1 MRKYISAKL
10 SYFSGHIASLSIQ
23 AKLILT
29 YILVILIPTTVFSG
43 YILGANYQN
52 SITSI
57 INKTEYFLNTE
68 KSNIL
73 NNMEAME
80 LTSQLALSDR
90 DVLDYMLSNR
100 DFTAEEL
107 INFNIHSYHNLQY
120 IMYNNPNIS
129 HLRFFTSNKYAR
141 EIWPIIYNERR
152 IASEDWVTAFYAQP
166 EAVWWTIYRGP
177 EELRSSAEGERQNNL
192 NFASLV
198 REIKYPLDQHLAL
211 LQVNMRLDVFF
222 SNIYGNLQ
230 EASTQLLAIDRSSH
244 LYYNETS
251 AFYDKIAPEEIRSQ
265 FGLNAQGSK
274 GSFQFTHE
282 GIPYLCVYTDIE
294 RLDSKLLSVVSLE
307 SSYNDMNKTRLA
319 IGGATLLL
327 VLILSMITYKL
338 LSVILKRL
346 HLLRD
351 SMKKVRQGDFNVE
364 IPQLGGDEVGELG
377 NHIRQMLSKIN
388 ELIAEAVNKQA
399 SSQEAE
405 LNSLKNQIDAHFL
418 YNTLENLKML
428 AEIEGQLVI
437 SDTLTS
443 LGAMLRYNLHWTT
456 HYVRLYEE
464 IQHIQNYIAIMNIRY
479 SGKLELHLDVPQQYR
494 QQEILKM
501 SLQPIVENALKY
513 GMNAPGLRKRGLL
526 IVIHA
531 YEQEGFMYIEIRD
544 NGAGIPTE
552 RLYSINQALQM
563 DTAAVAV
570 YASPVNGIG
579 TEKGASTFDASGS
592 GIGLRNVHLRIQL
605 HYGRASGMWLDSVE
619 GEYTK
624 VTIKV
629 PYLILSGGLAE

>member
-1 MRKYISAKL
+1 MRTYFTGKL
-10 SYFSGHIASLSIQ
+10 RSFSSRIGRLSIQ

-29 YILVILIPTTVFSG
+29 YILVILIPTTVFSF
-43 YILGANYQN
+43 YILDANYQN

-57 INKTEYFLNTE
+57 VNKNEYFLNTE
-68 KSNIL
+68 KNNIL
-73 NNMEAME
+73 NHMKTME
-80 LTSQLALSDR
+80 LTSQLAQSDKE
-90 DVLDYMLSNR
+90 VLDYLLSNR

-107 INFNIHSYHNLQY
+107 INFNTHSYHNLQY

-129 HLRFFTSNKYAR
+129 NLRFFTGNKYAR
-141 EIWPIIYNERR
+141 EIWPIIYSEHR
-152 IASEDWVTAFYAQP
+152 IAGEDWVNAFYAQP
-166 EAVWWTIYRGP
+166 EASWWTIYRGP
-177 EELRSSAEGERQNNL
+177 GELRGSVEGERQNQM
-192 NFASLV
+192 NFASLI

-230 EASTQLLAIDRSSH
+230 ETSTQVLAIDRSSQ
-244 LYYNETS
+244 LYYNGGS
-251 AFYDKIAPEEIRSQ
+251 AFYDKIAPEDIQRQ
-265 FGLNAQGSK
+265 VALNARGSE
-274 GSFQFTHE
+274 GNFRFTHE
-282 GIPYLCVYTDIE
+282 GIPYLCVYTGIE
-294 RLDSKLLSVVSLE
+294 RLDIKLLSVVSLE
-307 SSYNDMNKTRLA
+307 SSYNDMNVTRLA

-327 VLILSMITYKL
+327 VLILSLITYKL

-399 SSQEAE
+399 SAQEAE

-464 IQHIQNYIAIMNIRY
+464 IQHIQNYVAVMNVRY
-479 SGKLELHLDVPQQYR
+479 SGRLELRLDVPHQYR

-513 GMNAPGLRKRGLL
+513 GMNGPGLRRRGLI

-531 YEQEGFMYIEIRD
+531 YEQDGFMYVEIRD
-544 NGAGIPTE
+544 NGAGIAAE
-552 RLYSINQALQM
+552 RLDNLNRAFQLEPAA
-563 DTAAVAV
+563 TAVDSPHV
-570 YASPVNGIG
+570 NVSGGQKTAS
-579 TEKGASTFDASGS
+579 AFDASGS
-592 GIGLRNVHLRIQL
+592 GIGLRNVHMRIQL
-605 HYGRASGMWLDSVE
+605 HYGKASGLWLDSVE

-624 VTIKV
+624 VTLKV

>member
-1 MRKYISAKL
+1 MKVRFRFL
-10 SYFSGHIASLSIQ
+10 SGSIGRLSIQ

-29 YILVILIPTTVFSG
+29 YIIVILIPTTIFSG
-43 YILGANYQN
+43 YILDVNYQN

-57 INKTEYFLNTE
+57 ITKNEYLLNME
-68 KSNIL
+68 KKNIQ
-73 NNMEAME
+73 NHMEAME

-100 DFTAEEL
+100 EFSAEEL
-107 INFNIHSYHNLQY
+107 IKFNNYSYHNLQY
-120 IMYNNPNIS
+120 IMSNNPNIS
-129 HLRFFTSNKYAR
+129 NLRFFTGNEYAR

-152 IASEDWVTAFYAQP
+152 ISGEVWAKEFYEQP
-166 EAVWWTIYRGP
+166 EEVWWTIYSGP
-177 EELRSSAEGERQNNL
+177 EELRSRVGAGSQDYL

-198 REIKYPLDQHLAL
+198 REIKYPLEQHLAL
-211 LQVNMRLDVFF
+211 MQVNMRLDVLF
-222 SNIYGNLQ
+222 SNIYSNLQ
-230 EASTQLLAIDRSSH
+230 EASTQLLAMDRNSR
-244 LYYNETS
+244 LYFNDTS
-251 AFYDKIAPEEIRSQ
+251 VFYTKIPTKEIRNEFMLKSR
-265 FGLNAQGSK
+265 GDEGD
-274 GSFQFTHE
+274 FQFTY
-282 GIPYLCVYTDIE
+282 GGVPYLCVYIGID

-307 SSYNDMNKTRLA
+307 TSYNDMNKTRLS

-327 VLILSMITYKL
+327 VLILSLITYKL

-377 NHIRQMLSKIN
+377 NHIRQMLNKIN
-388 ELIAEAVNKQA
+388 ELIAEAVIKQA
-399 SSQEAE
+399 SSKEAE

-443 LGAMLRYNLHWTT
+443 LGSMLRYNLHWTT

-464 IQHIQNYIAIMNIRY
+464 IQHIQNYIAVMNIRY
-479 SGKLELHLDVPQQYR
+479 GGRLQLQLDHHQPHR

-513 GMNAPGLRKRGLL
+513 GMNAPGMRKRGL
-526 IVIHA
+526 IISIHT
-531 YEQEGFMYIEIRD
+531 YKQGDFMYIEIRD
-544 NGAGIPTE
+544 NGAGISAE
-552 RLYSINQALQM
+552 RLDHINSTLKWESGVQ
-563 DTAAVAV
+563 AV
-570 YASPVNGIG
+570 YTTNGNAARSG
-579 TEKGASTFDASGS
+579 KESAFDASGG

-605 HYGRASGMWLDSVE
+605 HYGKTSGLWLESVE

-624 VTIKV
+624 IMIKI

>member
-1 MRKYISAKL
+1 M
-10 SYFSGHIASLSIQ
+10 
-23 AKLILT
+23 
-29 YILVILIPTTVFSG
+29 IPTTVFSG
-43 YILGANYQN
+43 YILGVNYQN

-57 INKTEYFLNTE
+57 INKNEYFLNTE
-68 KSNIL
+68 KANIL

-90 DVLDYMLSNR
+90 EVLDYMLSNR

-107 INFNIHSYHNLQY
+107 INFNTHSFHNLQY

-129 HLRFFTSNKYAR
+129 NLRFFTSNKYAR

-152 IASEDWVTAFYAQP
+152 IAGENWANEFYAQP

-177 EELRSSAEGERQNNL
+177 EELRGSTEGERQDYL

-198 REIKYPLDQHLAL
+198 REVKYPLDQHLAL

-230 EASTQLLAIDRSSH
+230 EASTQLLAIDRNSH
-244 LYYNETS
+244 LYYNGTS
-251 AFYDKIAPEEIRSQ
+251 SFYEKIAPEDIRSE
-265 FGLNAQGSK
+265 FALHTQGSE
-274 GSFQFTHE
+274 GNFQFTHE
-282 GIPYLCVYTDIE
+282 GIPYLCLYTSIE

-319 IGGATLLL
+319 IGGATLML
-327 VLILSMITYKL
+327 VLILSLITYKL

-399 SSQEAE
+399 SSKEAE

-464 IQHIQNYIAIMNIRY
+464 IQHIQNYIAVMNIRY
-479 SGKLELHLDVPQQYR
+479 GGKLELRLDVRQQYR

-513 GMNAPGLRKRGLL
+513 GMNAPGLRKRGLM

-531 YEQEGFMYIEIRD
+531 YEQDDFMYIEIRD
-544 NGAGIPTE
+544 NGAGISAE
-552 RLYSINQALQM
+552 RLYNINLALQL
-563 DTAAVAV
+563 DPAAAAM
-570 YASPVNGIG
+570 YAPPVNGDSAYD
-579 TEKGASTFDASGS
+579 TSGS

-605 HYGRASGMWLDSVE
+605 HYGKTSGLWLESVE